1 MCTFLWREEGAT
13 ACSHFSSVQSHAL
26 SAELN
31 LTATSLFTSRRS
43 RLVRRQAGD
52 TRRYPRLRCGHFLLH
67 GRLRSS
73 NVNSSSK
80 LGRRCPG
87 NQRRPER
94 ALRGCGACP
103 AAPPDVHLPPDRFS
117 DLSKAAYCHGAA
129 ELGFPMPCSVILIFS
144 LTRCRAHCSHTL
156 QASPRGTPPGAVRSG
171 EQAAGEGGRKRATW
185 TVRSGSGPALEG
197 WHRLLFGSRRMRNDA
212 VAVGFSRGLLDR
224 VNHQAL

>member
-1 MCTFLWREEGAT
+1 MF
-13 ACSHFSSVQSHAL
+13 HFSSVQSHAS

-43 RLVRRQAGD
+43 RLVRHQAGD
-52 TRRYPRLRCGHFLLH
+52 TRHYPRLRCGHFLLH

-94 ALRGCGACP
+94 ALRGCGAGL
-103 AAPPDVHLPPDRFS
+103 AQPPDVHFPPDRFS
-117 DLSKAAYCHGAA
+117 DLSKATYCHGAA
-129 ELGFPMPCSVILIFS
+129 ELGFPIPCSVILIFS

-156 QASPRGTPPGAVRSG
+156 QASPRGTPSWHRAVWGAGCR
-171 EQAAGEGGRKRATW
+171 GGRQVAGYLDS
-185 TVRSGSGPALEG
+185 VEPGPGQLWRGGIGFFLALAACV
-197 WHRLLFGSRRMRNDA
+197 MM
-212 VAVGFSRGLLDR
+212 
-224 VNHQAL
+224 Q